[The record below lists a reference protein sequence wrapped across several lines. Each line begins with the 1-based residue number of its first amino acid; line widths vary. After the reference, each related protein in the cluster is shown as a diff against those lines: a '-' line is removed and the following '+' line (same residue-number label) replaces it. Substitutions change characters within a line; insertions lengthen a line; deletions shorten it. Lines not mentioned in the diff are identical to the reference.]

1 MTLYYMGFWASAIL
15 LTAMLPTSKERL
27 NPELTHGERM
37 MHIVLLSLIWPLGVP
52 LWFIVKPY

>member
-1 MTLYYMGFWASAIL
+1 MGFWASAIL